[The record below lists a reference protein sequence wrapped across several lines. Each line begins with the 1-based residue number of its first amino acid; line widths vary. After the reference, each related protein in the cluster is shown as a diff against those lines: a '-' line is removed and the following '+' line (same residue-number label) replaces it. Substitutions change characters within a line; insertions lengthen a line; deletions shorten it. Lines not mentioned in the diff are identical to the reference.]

1 MDKKPIIF
9 DYNNYIINEN
19 LKFKNPET
27 RNNNV
32 FIPIK
37 YDNKS
42 LLFKTPRLYMPFKP
56 HINQN
61 QNQNQTNGF
70 VRLSFDNIKIDT
82 KIEDFYNFIKKTE
95 KSLKNKL
102 NESNIIN
109 NLNINKSSKIKLQKT
124 IQKTD
129 GYPDYFNMNFNMNEL
144 KVYDSSLSLIN
155 INDVNGN
162 FYAFFVIELAGFFYN
177 HKTHTIKLVWNLL
190 QFKLDKVKQIIDE
203 CLFLDEQPIEILKLK
218 NHPKLEKFFKMIMVG
233 VPKMAIQHKMTLERI
248 DINFLDYAPD
258 TNFNTLSENIKS
270 SLEKRKDKDTD
281 NGKDQNDI
289 YTEKDKEKVS
299 IKEIVNI
306 NKIIIQK
313 KQQSDKKLNIIS
325 KKSLTVP
332 SLQEIQNAYKKLL
345 KRNEIEI

>member
-9 DYNNYIINEN
+9 DYNNYTINEN

-37 YDNKS
+37 YDNKP

-61 QNQNQTNGF
+61 KIPNQQQTKGF
-70 VRLSFDNIKIDT
+70 VRLSFDNIKIDK
-82 KIEDFYNFIKKTE
+82 KIEDFYNFINKTE

-109 NLNINKSSKIKLQKT
+109 NLNINKSTKIQLQKT

-129 GYPDYFNMNFNMNEL
+129 GYPDYFNMNFNTNEL

-162 FYAFFVIELAGFFYN
+162 FYAYFVIELAGFFYN

-203 CLFLDEQPIEILKLK
+203 CMFLDEQPTEILKLK
-218 NHPKLEKFFKMIMVG
+218 NHPKLEKFFKMMMVG
-233 VPKMAIQHKMTLERI
+233 VPRMAIQHKMILDRV

-258 TNFNTLSENIKS
+258 TDFNTLSENLKS
-270 SLEKRKDKDTD
+270 SIENSEDKNKNIDT
-281 NGKDQNDI
+281 
-289 YTEKDKEKVS
+289 EKEKVS
-299 IKEIVNI
+299 IKEIVKI

-313 KQQSDKKLNIIS
+313 KQQSDKKLNIIP

-345 KRNEIEI
+345 KKDEIEI

>member
-1 MDKKPIIF
+1 MDKKPIIL
-9 DYNNYIINEN
+9 DYNTYIIDEN
-19 LKFKNPET
+19 LKFKNIET

-37 YDNKS
+37 YDNKPV
-42 LLFKTPRLYMPFKP
+42 LFKTPRLYMPFKP

-61 QNQNQTNGF
+61 QTNGF
-70 VRLSFDNIKIDT
+70 VRLSFDNIKIDR
-82 KIEDFYNFIKKTE
+82 KIEDFYNFINMTE

-177 HKTHTIKLVWNLL
+177 HKTHTIKLIWNLL

-203 CLFLDEQPIEILKLK
+203 CLFLDEQPTEILKLK

-233 VPKMAIQHKMTLERI
+233 VPKMAIHHKMTLDCI

-258 TNFNTLSENIKS
+258 TDFNTLSENLKS
-270 SLEKRKDKDTD
+270 SLENRKDNSKDS
-281 NGKDQNDI
+281 
-289 YTEKDKEKVS
+289 EKGS
-299 IKEIVNI
+299 NKEIVNI

-313 KQQSDKKLNIIS
+313 KQQSDKKVNMIP

>member
-9 DYNNYIINEN
+9 DYNNYTINEN

-56 HINQN
+56 HI
-61 QNQNQTNGF
+61 NQNQTNGF

-124 IQKTD
+124 IQKID
-129 GYPDYFNMNFNMNEL
+129 SYSDYFNINFNMNEL

-270 SLEKRKDKDTD
+270 SLEKDKDTD
-281 NGKDQNDI
+281 KN
-289 YTEKDKEKVS
+289 KDKASDNSKDNEKGS

-313 KQQSDKKLNIIS
+313 KQQSDKKLNIIP